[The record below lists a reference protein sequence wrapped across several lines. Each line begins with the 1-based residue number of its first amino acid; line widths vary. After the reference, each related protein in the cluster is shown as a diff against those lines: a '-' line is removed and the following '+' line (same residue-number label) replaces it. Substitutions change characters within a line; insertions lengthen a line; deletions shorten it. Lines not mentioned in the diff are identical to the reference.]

1 MKIEQIK
8 KMFEEDESLKYA
20 LATNIA
26 KYGRPQSKKSDKPAK
41 LTKSLEKKR
50 EKAVKDLKKSMD
62 EGKMKSGTY
71 AGRAVVV
78 YMNGPETEWKV
89 KFTNSGKVV
98 DYIDLMANLK
108 FDDGTTYQDYL
119 GVNVKE
125 QDMGSPFPGPNFDS
139 KGYIA
144 ARDLI
149 DRLRATTFRKLND
162 DELEDFRKEIA
173 NAFDMTLKEGDTYEK
188 MAAKGK
194 KAGNLKQGTVR
205 KRLGIPKD
213 KKIPLNLINKELS
226 RMKKMDQD
234 DDKKG
239 VQLGDKNQK
248 YYKALQ
254 LAKTLK
260 TTTNLNEDL
269 STLKRYKAQLD
280 KLYGPQLRFI
290 INNDPNNPERSRI
303 DVRGSQQELLNFGS
317 EMHGTEMGDYEFF
330 HVDDMDRGE
339 MVSLVRSDSIMRGG
353 SAPIDKI
360 SEKKD
365 KTDRCLRIARQKMP
379 KTSAYRS
386 GLIVKCRKGMIWKK
400 RK

>member
-1 MKIEQIK
+1 
-8 KMFEEDESLKYA
+8 
-20 LATNIA
+20 
-26 KYGRPQSKKSDKPAK
+26 
-41 LTKSLEKKR
+41 
-50 EKAVKDLKKSMD
+50 
-62 EGKMKSGTY
+62 
-71 AGRAVVV
+71 
-78 YMNGPETEWKV
+78 
-89 KFTNSGKVV
+89 
-98 DYIDLMANLK
+98 
-108 FDDGTTYQDYL
+108 
-119 GVNVKE
+119 
-125 QDMGSPFPGPNFDS
+125 
-139 KGYIA
+139 
-144 ARDLI
+144 
-149 DRLRATTFRKLND
+149 
-162 DELEDFRKEIA
+162 
-173 NAFDMTLKEGDTYEK
+173 

>member
-1 MKIEQIK
+1 M
-8 KMFEEDESLKYA
+8 
-20 LATNIA
+20 
-26 KYGRPQSKKSDKPAK
+26 
-41 LTKSLEKKR
+41 
-50 EKAVKDLKKSMD
+50 KDLKKSM
-62 EGKMKSGTY
+62 G
-71 AGRAVVV
+71 
-78 YMNGPETEWKV
+78 
-89 KFTNSGKVV
+89 
-98 DYIDLMANLK
+98 
-108 FDDGTTYQDYL
+108 
-119 GVNVKE
+119 E
-125 QDMGSPFPGPNFDS
+125 QDMGSPFPVPDITD

-144 ARDLI
+144 ARKVI
-149 DRLRATTFRKLND
+149 DQLRATTFRKLNP
-162 DELEDFRKEIA
+162 DELETFRREIA
-173 NAFDMTLKEGDTYEK
+173 SAFDMTLKEAFSGFMRGEPEAPDSTPFKPTGSVSQFQEDLRALFGKFKDDLRNPDFIRGVGEIMVNWKSLLRSQFDEGDTYEK

-213 KKIPLNLINKELS
+213 KKIPLSLINKELS
-226 RMKKMDQD
+226 RMRKMDKD

-269 STLKRYKAQLD
+269 NTLKRYKVQLD

-303 DVRGSQQELLNFGS
+303 DVMGSQQELMNFGS

-330 HVDDMDRGE
+330 HIDDDDRGE
-339 MVSLVRSDSIMRGG
+339 IVRLVRSDSIMRGG
-353 SAPIDKI
+353 SGGMF

-386 GLIVKCRKGMIWKK
+386 GLIESVEKE
-400 RK
+400 

>member
-1 MKIEQIK
+1 MKIEQVK
-8 KMFEEDESLKYA
+8 KIFEEDDSLKYA

-26 KYGRPQSKKSDKPAK
+26 KYGRPQSKKSDKKVK

-50 EKAVKDLKKSMD
+50 EKAVKDLKKSM
-62 EGKMKSGTY
+62 G
-71 AGRAVVV
+71 
-78 YMNGPETEWKV
+78 
-89 KFTNSGKVV
+89 
-98 DYIDLMANLK
+98 
-108 FDDGTTYQDYL
+108 
-119 GVNVKE
+119 E
-125 QDMGSPFPGPNFDS
+125 QDMGSPFPGPDMNN
-139 KGYIA
+139 KGYMA
-144 ARDLI
+144 ARKLI
-149 DRLRATTFRKLND
+149 DQLRATTFRKFND
-162 DELEDFRKEIA
+162 DELEEFRKEIA

-213 KKIPLNLINKELS
+213 KKIPLSLINKELS
-226 RMKKMDQD
+226 RMRKMDKD

-260 TTTNLNEDL
+260 TTTNLNENL
-269 STLKRYKAQLD
+269 NILKKYKAQLD

-317 EMHGTEMGDYEFF
+317 EMHGTQMGDYEFF

-353 SAPIDKI
+353 GSRMY

>member
-1 MKIEQIK
+1 M
-8 KMFEEDESLKYA
+8 
-20 LATNIA
+20 
-26 KYGRPQSKKSDKPAK
+26 R
-41 LTKSLEKKR
+41 
-50 EKAVKDLKKSMD
+50 
-62 EGKMKSGTY
+62 
-71 AGRAVVV
+71 
-78 YMNGPETEWKV
+78 
-89 KFTNSGKVV
+89 
-98 DYIDLMANLK
+98 
-108 FDDGTTYQDYL
+108 
-119 GVNVKE
+119 
-125 QDMGSPFPGPNFDS
+125 
-139 KGYIA
+139 
-144 ARDLI
+144 
-149 DRLRATTFRKLND
+149 
-162 DELEDFRKEIA
+162 
-173 NAFDMTLKEGDTYEK
+173 
-188 MAAKGK
+188 
-194 KAGNLKQGTVR
+194 
-205 KRLGIPKD
+205 
-213 KKIPLNLINKELS
+213 
-226 RMKKMDQD
+226 KMDKD

-269 STLKRYKAQLD
+269 NTLKRYKVQLD

-303 DVRGSQQELLNFGS
+303 DVMGSQQELMNFGS

-330 HVDDMDRGE
+330 HIDDDDRGE
-339 MVSLVRSDSIMRGG
+339 IVRLVRSDSIMRGG
-353 SAPIDKI
+353 SGGMF